1 MKRILAMILLMAI
14 LSPLTSAQQTEVPQW
29 DMDWISEE
37 EPVLMDLDG
46 NKNFNE
52 YILFYIENT
61 RPTPVEIFLDVS
73 FDDDDVFT
81 VDVPDSVDVEGGS
94 NLTVQITIS
103 GSGIGVGGR
112 MHQADSIFDTLEL
125 TGEERIAGTSIGSQ
139 QIEKTLQFAPY
150 HKLIPSVD
158 ENDIG
163 DLEAGTDESVIVS
176 VKNEGN
182 SADSVSASSVT
193 ISGCPLLDVMGEDGL
208 KGTNIP
214 LGGSVSTELKISAPN
229 NHPAKKCTIQITIT
243 SEGSSKSSSMEFEIK
258 VDAPEEDSSSN
269 SDSNTD
275 NTLQDSDFEIEG
287 NSLPAPSLLACTLM
301 FFIAALIR
309 RN

>member
-1 MKRILAMILLMAI
+1 MKRIMATILLVAI
-14 LSPLTSAQQTEVPQW
+14 LSPLTSAQQSGVPQW

-52 YILFYIENT
+52 YIIFYIENT
-61 RPTPVEIFLDVS
+61 RPTPVEIFLEVN
-73 FDDDDVFT
+73 FDNDDIFT
-81 VDVPDSVDVEGGS
+81 VDIPDSVDVEGDS

-103 GSGIGVGGR
+103 GSGIGDNRV

-125 TGEERIAGTSIGSQ
+125 IGEERIADTSIGSQ
-139 QIEKTLQFAPY
+139 QLEKTLQFAPY
-150 HKLIPSVD
+150 HKLVPSTQ
-158 ENDIG
+158 EEEIG
-163 DLEAGTDESVIVS
+163 VLEAGTDEGVVVS

-182 SADSVSASSVT
+182 SADSVSASSVS

-208 KGTNIP
+208 EGTNIP
-214 LGGSVSTELKISAPN
+214 LGDSVSTELKISAPT
-229 NHPAKKCTIQITIT
+229 NHPSKKCTIQITIT
-243 SEGSSKSSSMEFEIK
+243 SEGSSKSSSMEFEIV

-269 SDSNTD
+269 SNSNTD
-275 NTLQDSDFEIEG
+275 STLQGSDFEIES
-287 NSLPAPSLLACTLM
+287 NSLPAPSLLSCMLM
-301 FFIAALIR
+301 ILIAALIR